1 MVHSKRHFRKA
12 PGFAGVA
19 FFFDFAWVL
28 GALTGY
34 GLASGFHAEASPGR
48 RPHPRRMVYC
58 DCSGH
63 GSILWWAV
71 WAGLCWRRGRFFYFV
86 IAVAAEGKT
95 EKFRKPPL

>member
-12 PGFAGVA
+12 PDFAGVA
-19 FFFDFAWVL
+19 FFFGFAWVL

-48 RPHPRRMVYC
+48 RPHLRRMVYC

-63 GSILWWAV
+63 GSIFAV
-71 WAGLCWRRGRFFYFV
+71 GCVGRLVLVTPGGFS
-86 IAVAAEGKT
+86 I
-95 EKFRKPPL
+95 